1 MVTRGTVVRGER
13 GAVVVVTRGTV
24 VRGGRG
30 AVVVVTRGAVVDVDR
45 GTVVDVDR
53 GTVVVGDGGYF
64 ACETPVDATMAKNE
78 TAATRITFFIYPPR
92 DEIPALPMPFCMY
105 VPYWVYTA
113 FH

>member
-30 AVVVVTRGAVVDVDR
+30 
-45 GTVVDVDR
+45 
-53 GTVVVGDGGYF
+53 TVVVGLGGYF